1 MVYRADYL
9 FFVTILPKNWSLKTE
24 SAIFKNL
31 QTAIALTQALR
42 SRQIKI
48 SIDDFGT
55 GYSSLSYLTQFPADT
70 LKIDRAFIQAMTASP
85 KDKEVVK
92 AVIGLGHALDL
103 DVLAEGIETL
113 MQYQSLR
120 QMGCL
125 YGQGYYFSKP
135 LTADQ
140 MMAYLRSPLMQ
151 SHG

>member
-1 MVYRADYL
+1 
-9 FFVTILPKNWSLKTE
+9 
-24 SAIFKNL
+24 
-31 QTAIALTQALR
+31 
-42 SRQIKI
+42 
-48 SIDDFGT
+48 
-55 GYSSLSYLTQFPADT
+55 
-70 LKIDRAFIQAMTASP
+70 MTASP